1 MQRLHSYVSE
11 GFQLE
16 SVIIDNPMP
25 LQLPLTLLAASS
37 NGHAHLLKLQWRGLS
52 STDRKSVV

>member
-1 MQRLHSYVSE
+1 MQCLHSYVSE

-25 LQLPLTLLAASS
+25 LQLLMTMPAASS
-37 NGHAHLLKLQWRGLS
+37 SLTCAFIETAVAGAKFHGFL
-52 STDRKSVV
+52 